1 MIVLGNAS
9 EIENSQKQG
18 EKTIRGGALPAP
30 LRERERE
37 KFLLTVRDSHST
49 AGLKRYN

>member
-9 EIENSQKQG
+9 EIENTQKQG

-30 LRERERE
+30 LRERER
-37 KFLLTVRDSHST
+37 
-49 AGLKRYN
+49 